1 MYRIAVDVGGTFTDF
16 IATSPGGEILEAKVP
31 SNRREP
37 DVAFRTGL
45 QDLADH
51 AGVSTAEALLA
62 QTSMVIQGTTV
73 AINAVLQTN
82 GAKTGLLC
90 TKGFRDTLEIRLG
103 WKEER
108 YLFNYVPPEVL
119 VPRHLRLPIGGRITA
134 DGSEFEPLDEDEI
147 HRAADAL
154 LAEQVEAVA
163 VCYLWS
169 FANPSHERRTRAI
182 LEQRL
187 PGVYI
192 TTSHDILPRIRE
204 YNRTSTTVLDAY
216 IGPIV
221 HRHIARTERILRDLG
236 FTGRVR
242 YVQSNGGLAEAEQV
256 RKRPILLLVSGPAAA
271 PSAGRQFPSL
281 AGDDFITIDMG
292 GTSFDTCL
300 VRNGLPEMRNVSD
313 LNGYR
318 VATALV
324 DVHAIGAG
332 GGSIAR
338 LDHGLVLVG
347 PESAEAVPGPA
358 CYMRGGT
365 RPTVTDA
372 NVVCGFIGERG
383 LLGGGFALDTAA
395 ARTAVA
401 EHLCAGTDLD
411 PQVAAAGMLEVV
423 NRSMADA
430 MREISVQRGHDPR
443 DFAMIVGGG
452 AGGLHAAQLADELGM
467 SRIVVPRAA
476 SELCAFG
483 AVFADV
489 RHDYTQAVVARTSN
503 LDVNALADTFR
514 NLEAKGRGDLEAEGI
529 EPQEMSFHRSVEMRY
544 DNQVWEVE
552 IDLAGLDLDG
562 EVDAVRAELEA
573 RFHRRHEELYAFSQ
587 AEDHCEMVA
596 CTVTALGASPRRV
609 FPHPGQPAA
618 GAATPSTRR
627 EARFHRNDAPLDTAI
642 YDGTAIVHGQFLEGP
657 AVIEEPNT
665 TIVVPPGWRAE
676 YHGGEQA
683 YLLTNA
689 ANAANTATAHHE
701 GVSK

>member
-16 IATSPGGEILEAKVP
+16 IATSPAGQILEAKVP
-31 SNRREP
+31 SNRTQP
-37 DVAFRTGL
+37 DVAFRAGL
-45 QDLADH
+45 QSLADQS
-51 AGVSTAEALLA
+51 AMASVEELLA

-108 YLFNYVPPEVL
+108 YLFNYTPPEVL
-119 VPRHLRLPIGGRITA
+119 VPRNLRVPIGGRVGG
-134 DGSEFEPLDEDEI
+134 DGTIHEPLNEADV
-147 HRAADAL
+147 HAAADIM

-169 FANPSHERRTRAI
+169 FVDPSHEQRTREI
-182 LEQRL
+182 LEDRL
-187 PGVYI
+187 PGVYV

-216 IGPIV
+216 TGPIV
-221 HRHIARTERILRDLG
+221 HRHIARTEGILRDFG
-236 FTGRVR
+236 FTGRIR

-271 PSAGRQFPSL
+271 PSAGRQFPTL
-281 AGDDFITIDMG
+281 AGDNFITIDMG

-300 VRNGLPEMRNVSD
+300 VRNGMPEMRNVSD

-372 NVVCGFIGERG
+372 NAVCGFIGGRG
-383 LLGGGFALDTAA
+383 LLGGDFALDIDAA
-395 ARTAVA
+395 VTAVD
-401 EHLCAGTDLD
+401 EHLCATTGLD
-411 PQVAAAGMLEVV
+411 PQTAASGVLEVV

-443 DFAMIVGGG
+443 DYAMICGGG
-452 AGGLHAAQLADELGM
+452 AGGLHAAHLAAELGI
-467 SRIVVPRAA
+467 SRIVVPRNA
-476 SELCAFG
+476 SGLCAFG

-503 LDVNALADTFR
+503 LDIAGLVDTFQS
-514 NLEAKGRGDLEAEGI
+514 LEDKGRGDLLAEGI
-529 EPQEMSFHRSVEMRY
+529 EADAMSFHRSVEMRY

-552 IDLAGLDLDG
+552 IDLAG
-562 EVDAVRAELEA
+562 VDFTADPGVVRTEIED

-587 AEDHCEMVA
+587 HDDHCEMVA
-596 CTVTALGASPRRV
+596 CTVTAVGASPRRV
-609 FPHPGQPAA
+609 FPDAGVASDASLVPSASRLA
-618 GAATPSTRR
+618 RFERGAA
-627 EARFHRNDAPLDTAI
+627 AIDTAI
-642 YDGTAIVHGQFLEGP
+642 YDGTTIGHGQSLQGP

-665 TIVVPPGWRAE
+665 TVVVPPGWTIRYDA
-676 YHGGEQA
+676 GEQA
-683 YLLTNA
+683 YLMISQDA
-689 ANAANTATAHHE
+689 EKGAQ
-701 GVSK
+701 